1 MVNKTLI
8 TNSTLVEIMKN
19 IFTEN
24 DFDIAIQGVNNK
36 KAFMT
41 EALEYLD
48 YQIFVRDSNWFHSL
62 SDEKQTEIRNVLH
75 SIRLV
80 HK

>member
-1 MVNKTLI
+1 MEENKMSNNVVKNMDMSKFITEWFTNLI
-8 TNSTLVEIMKN
+8 KEGL
-19 IFTEN
+19 
-24 DFDIAIQGVNNK
+24 QPG
-36 KAFMT
+36 

>member
-1 MVNKTLI
+1 MVMEENKMSNNVVKNMDMSKFITEWFTNLI
-8 TNSTLVEIMKN
+8 KEGL
-19 IFTEN
+19 
-24 DFDIAIQGVNNK
+24 QPG
-36 KAFMT
+36 